1 MASEKSAFCL
11 FFPLAYY
18 VGEMHF
24 HISLGYLQL
33 LKGERKKNHRV
44 PENEFVTKQKSLTS

>member
-1 MASEKSAFCL
+1 MASEKSALCH

-33 LKGERKKNHRV
+33 LKGERKKIITV
-44 PENEFVTKQKSLTS
+44 YQKMNLSPSKSP